1 MQNNENKSDVQK
13 QNLKQD
19 DSFQSPLQKSTTKND
34 VSKNVDHQDSND
46 SPSLEKKS
54 PDNSPDQIKVAK
66 TESVVKEREELER
79 KNQEV

>member
-34 VSKNVDHQDSND
+34 VSINVDHQDSND